1 MIKGVIFDM
10 DGVLVDNRDAH
21 IEAFEIICRKYGV
34 PFDREKFMPTFGMTN
49 DLILERLMPEVIK
62 TTDWKK
68 IAVEK
73 ENIYREIFERT
84 IAPAKGL
91 VDFLKALKKEG
102 YKTAVGSSGNTPNVN
117 FVLDRCGIAGY
128 FDAIANGDMITR
140 GKPDPEVYLLAA
152 KKLELAPGECI
163 VVEDAPVGIR
173 AVTFGRVQDLGIRD
187 INNMGAAM
195 APAAAATLLRY
206 LTDTNT
212 QPQEFDAICT
222 GDLGHV
228 GSQLFRELLAAEG
241 LLLKNHVDCGS
252 LLYDAEGQSVH
263 SGASGPGC
271 CAAVLCG
278 HLLPRL
284 ERRGQRRVLF
294 LATGALMSQ
303 TTFLQKESIPAISHL
318 VELAAPE
325 EQNGGNT

>member
-91 VDFLKALKKEG
+91 VDFLKAPKKEG

-173 AVTFGRVQDLGIRD
+173 AARSAGESVVAIASTFRREDLSDYDILIDDFTQITPEDIR
-187 INNMGAAM
+187 N
-195 APAAAATLLRY
+195 
-206 LTDTNT
+206 
-212 QPQEFDAICT
+212 
-222 GDLGHV
+222 
-228 GSQLFRELLAAEG
+228 
-241 LLLKNHVDCGS
+241 LK
-252 LLYDAEGQSVH
+252 
-263 SGASGPGC
+263 
-271 CAAVLCG
+271 
-278 HLLPRL
+278 
-284 ERRGQRRVLF
+284 
-294 LATGALMSQ
+294 
-303 TTFLQKESIPAISHL
+303 K
-318 VELAAPE
+318 
-325 EQNGGNT
+325 

>member
-84 IAPAKGL
+84 IAPAYGL

-173 AVTFGRVQDLGIRD
+173 AARSAGESVVAIASTFRREDLSDYDILIDDFTQITPEDIR
-187 INNMGAAM
+187 N
-195 APAAAATLLRY
+195 
-206 LTDTNT
+206 
-212 QPQEFDAICT
+212 
-222 GDLGHV
+222 
-228 GSQLFRELLAAEG
+228 
-241 LLLKNHVDCGS
+241 LK
-252 LLYDAEGQSVH
+252 
-263 SGASGPGC
+263 
-271 CAAVLCG
+271 
-278 HLLPRL
+278 
-284 ERRGQRRVLF
+284 
-294 LATGALMSQ
+294 
-303 TTFLQKESIPAISHL
+303 K
-318 VELAAPE
+318 
-325 EQNGGNT
+325 

>member
-84 IAPAKGL
+84 IAPAKGR

-163 VVEDAPVGIR
+163 VVEYAPVGIR
-173 AVTFGRVQDLGIRD
+173 AARSAGESVVAIASTFRREDLSDYDILIDDFTQITPEDIR
-187 INNMGAAM
+187 N
-195 APAAAATLLRY
+195 
-206 LTDTNT
+206 
-212 QPQEFDAICT
+212 
-222 GDLGHV
+222 
-228 GSQLFRELLAAEG
+228 
-241 LLLKNHVDCGS
+241 LK
-252 LLYDAEGQSVH
+252 
-263 SGASGPGC
+263 
-271 CAAVLCG
+271 
-278 HLLPRL
+278 
-284 ERRGQRRVLF
+284 
-294 LATGALMSQ
+294 
-303 TTFLQKESIPAISHL
+303 K
-318 VELAAPE
+318 
-325 EQNGGNT
+325 

>member
-91 VDFLKALKKEG
+91 VDFLTALKKEG

-173 AVTFGRVQDLGIRD
+173 AARSAGESVVAIASTFRREDLSDYDILIDDFTQITPEDIR
-187 INNMGAAM
+187 N
-195 APAAAATLLRY
+195 
-206 LTDTNT
+206 
-212 QPQEFDAICT
+212 
-222 GDLGHV
+222 
-228 GSQLFRELLAAEG
+228 
-241 LLLKNHVDCGS
+241 LK
-252 LLYDAEGQSVH
+252 
-263 SGASGPGC
+263 
-271 CAAVLCG
+271 
-278 HLLPRL
+278 
-284 ERRGQRRVLF
+284 
-294 LATGALMSQ
+294 
-303 TTFLQKESIPAISHL
+303 K
-318 VELAAPE
+318 
-325 EQNGGNT
+325 

>member
-84 IAPAKGL
+84 IATAKGL

-173 AVTFGRVQDLGIRD
+173 AARSAGESVVAIASTFRREDLSDYDILIDDFTQITPEDIR
-187 INNMGAAM
+187 N
-195 APAAAATLLRY
+195 
-206 LTDTNT
+206 
-212 QPQEFDAICT
+212 
-222 GDLGHV
+222 
-228 GSQLFRELLAAEG
+228 
-241 LLLKNHVDCGS
+241 LK
-252 LLYDAEGQSVH
+252 
-263 SGASGPGC
+263 
-271 CAAVLCG
+271 
-278 HLLPRL
+278 
-284 ERRGQRRVLF
+284 
-294 LATGALMSQ
+294 
-303 TTFLQKESIPAISHL
+303 K
-318 VELAAPE
+318 
-325 EQNGGNT
+325 

>member
-73 ENIYREIFERT
+73 ENISREIFERT
-84 IAPAKGL
+84 IAPANGL

-173 AVTFGRVQDLGIRD
+173 AARSAGESVVAIASTFRREDLSDYDILIDDFTQITPEDIR
-187 INNMGAAM
+187 N
-195 APAAAATLLRY
+195 
-206 LTDTNT
+206 
-212 QPQEFDAICT
+212 
-222 GDLGHV
+222 
-228 GSQLFRELLAAEG
+228 
-241 LLLKNHVDCGS
+241 LK
-252 LLYDAEGQSVH
+252 
-263 SGASGPGC
+263 
-271 CAAVLCG
+271 
-278 HLLPRL
+278 
-284 ERRGQRRVLF
+284 
-294 LATGALMSQ
+294 
-303 TTFLQKESIPAISHL
+303 K
-318 VELAAPE
+318 
-325 EQNGGNT
+325 

>member
-152 KKLELAPGECI
+152 KKLELAPSWSKT
-163 VVEDAPVGIR
+163 PR
-173 AVTFGRVQDLGIRD
+173 W
-187 INNMGAAM
+187 
-195 APAAAATLLRY
+195 
-206 LTDTNT
+206 
-212 QPQEFDAICT
+212 
-222 GDLGHV
+222 
-228 GSQLFRELLAAEG
+228 
-241 LLLKNHVDCGS
+241 
-252 LLYDAEGQSVH
+252 
-263 SGASGPGC
+263 ASGP
-271 CAAVLCG
+271 
-278 HLLPRL
+278 P
-284 ERRGQRRVLF
+284 
-294 LATGALMSQ
+294 
-303 TTFLQKESIPAISHL
+303 
-318 VELAAPE
+318 AAPE
-325 EQNGGNT
+325 NRSSPSLRPSAAKTCPITTS

>member
-73 ENIYREIFERT
+73 ENIYREIF
-84 IAPAKGL
+84 
-91 VDFLKALKKEG
+91 DFLKALKKEG

-173 AVTFGRVQDLGIRD
+173 AARSAGESVVAIASTFRREDLSDYDILIDDFTQITPEDIR
-187 INNMGAAM
+187 N
-195 APAAAATLLRY
+195 
-206 LTDTNT
+206 
-212 QPQEFDAICT
+212 
-222 GDLGHV
+222 
-228 GSQLFRELLAAEG
+228 
-241 LLLKNHVDCGS
+241 LK
-252 LLYDAEGQSVH
+252 
-263 SGASGPGC
+263 
-271 CAAVLCG
+271 
-278 HLLPRL
+278 
-284 ERRGQRRVLF
+284 
-294 LATGALMSQ
+294 
-303 TTFLQKESIPAISHL
+303 K
-318 VELAAPE
+318 
-325 EQNGGNT
+325 